1 MNGMESNTDSSGP
14 LKVFI
19 VEDSVRVRELLMD
32 FLHVPGELEV
42 VGYADTEQES
52 IEALTHTPVDAAV
65 VDLRLKQGS
74 GLEVI
79 DKFRQI
85 GRLRPGQEHPARYAR
100 QDGVSYAAVF
110 CDCSA
115 AAIRISI
122 PRTIRR
128 DCAIPAP

>member
-1 MNGMESNTDSSGP
+1 MESDANSSGP

-42 VGYADTEQES
+42 VGYADTERES

-65 VDLRLKQGS
+65 VDLRLRQGS

-79 DKFRQI
+79 DKVRKTNADRKPKIIVFTN
-85 GRLRPGQEHPARYAR
+85 HPFPEVRNRAMQLGA
-100 QDGVSYAAVF
+100 DF
-110 CDCSA
+110 FFDKSA
-115 AAIRISI
+115 DYDLVKSTLLGMRGKLA
-122 PRTIRR
+122 
-128 DCAIPAP
+128 